1 MNQSGD
7 GQNGRQPEADDWAAI
22 NSVGQAPRPT
32 TARSREASQPKQYS
46 IPQDV
51 QSIDFQPKGYRSYSG
66 LVVLLLAGLVG
77 GGIYYGY
84 SEFPT
89 AELDQQK
96 PIIFSSTEKLSKA
109 VNLEKKA
116 AIQRAVE
123 FETTPKGARVIV
135 NGNAL
140 ETASPASTTFAHEF
154 KSHVRFS
161 LEGHAEHSRL
171 FETDEARVAV
181 TLEPKEDEQ
190 IEVKVVTN
198 PPGVDVYLDGRTLG
212 QSPVETKAKRGL
224 EAVFLLKKADH
235 YARTVVLPTEN
246 VKRLNV
252 GETLT
257 AGVTPMVQGTIRVVT
272 QPENAMI
279 ERKNSEGLWIKA
291 GRSGFDG
298 IKLTQNV
305 GMSLSVRA
313 SAEGYETKP
322 YTIDVKT
329 PFYTVNLNLKEKSIE
344 RGDLELKGPK
354 NLMVFLDNEELDKLP
369 HVAKQ
374 RKVGSHS
381 LVVVDPKTRKRLST
395 KVQIKKDQVVSFELE
410 SDAEGV
416 RLKALEQAQ

>member
-1 MNQSGD
+1 M
-7 GQNGRQPEADDWAAI
+7 
-22 NSVGQAPRPT
+22 
-32 TARSREASQPKQYS
+32 
-46 IPQDV
+46 
-51 QSIDFQPKGYRSYSG
+51 
-66 LVVLLLAGLVG
+66 VVLLLAGLVG
-77 GGIYYGY
+77 AGIYYAY
-84 SEFPT
+84 TEFPA

-96 PIIFSSTEKLSKA
+96 PIIFSSTEKLSKS

-116 AIQRAVE
+116 AVKRMVE

-140 ETASPASTTFAHEF
+140 QTASPASTTFAHEF

-161 LEGHAEHSRL
+161 LDGHAEHIRL
-171 FETDEARVAV
+171 FDTNEARVAV

-212 QSPVETKAKRGL
+212 QSPVETKVKRGL

-235 YARTVVLPTEN
+235 YAHTVVLPTEN

-252 GETLT
+252 GETLN
-257 AGVTPMVQGTIRVVT
+257 AGVTPIIQGTVRVVT
-272 QPENAMI
+272 QPENAMV
-279 ERKNSEGLWIKA
+279 ERKNSDGLWIKA

-344 RGDLELKGPK
+344 RGDLELKDPK

-374 RKVGSHS
+374 RKVGLHS
-381 LVVVDPKTRKRLST
+381 LVVVDSKTRKRLST
-395 KVQIKKDQVVSFELE
+395 KVRSRKTKWSPMSLRVTPRVS
-410 SDAEGV
+410 A
-416 RLKALEQAQ
+416 